1 MKDEN
6 NQFNDIANNQ
16 PVAPTMDDQWSMPTT
31 PDSTP
36 EIDSVVAQPSFGSV
50 DSRVNPELATPQVAT
65 ASVYPLAIDQELTVA
80 TPSVAS
86 TDQVPSA
93 TITFDQPMLSNQPS
107 SVTPTTKKSKA
118 PLIISIVIGLFAVF
132 GLGGSV
138 LAYNVWYQNPEK
150 VISDALINAVKA
162 KSSTYN
168 GSVELLADKNS
179 PSSYGIESVKVEFDG
194 KSIGGNSGSLGVS
207 LNVKHQ
213 GKEYKLNGTGMV
225 DSKKDL
231 YVKIDGAK
239 KLMSEI
245 AAIANLKYEEFPS
258 EFRATIDKIDNK
270 WIQIPSDEMEK
281 YAKGYKSNSACID
294 DAVSKLGSDKSMSSE
309 LTRVYTDNKFVTI
322 NKTLPTKDGAI
333 GYDISLVEAKLES
346 FSKAAK
352 STAFGKA
359 MSKCNESTVETDDI
373 KIDSSESSLDLD
385 KVHTEI
391 RIGQFDHQL
400 RSVAVKTDRDG
411 VKTSVVVNTDF
422 TATPSV
428 VAPKD
433 FVPFSELQE
442 AIKSIYNTPQT
453 TTLDSSYDSSTNSS
467 LDSGSLDES
476 ESDLF

>member
-16 PVAPTMDDQWSMPTT
+16 PVAPTMDDQWSASTVPG
-31 PDSTP
+31 STP
-36 EIDSVVAQPSFGSV
+36 EMDPAAVQPSFGAANSSV
-50 DSRVNPELATPQVAT
+50 TPELARPQAAT

-93 TITFDQPMLSNQPS
+93 TITFDQPMSSNQPS

-118 PLIISIVIGLFAVF
+118 PLIMSIVIGLLAVL
-132 GLGGSV
+132 GLGGGV
-138 LAYNVWYQNPEK
+138 LAYSLWYQNPEK
-150 VISDALINAVKA
+150 VISDALINAVRA
-162 KSSTYN
+162 KSGTYS
-168 GSVELLADKNS
+168 GSVEFVADKNS
-179 PSSYGIESVKVEFDG
+179 PSAYGVESVKVEFDG
-194 KSIGGNSGSLGVS
+194 KSISSGGGSMGVK
-207 LNVKHQ
+207 LNVKYQ
-213 GKEYKLNGTGMV
+213 GKEYRLDGTGMV

-231 YVKIDGAK
+231 YVKVGGVK
-239 KLMSEI
+239 RLLSEL
-245 AAIANLKYEEFPS
+245 ASMGNGKYEEFPS
-258 EFRATIDKIDNK
+258 ELRATIDRIDNK

-294 DAVSKLGSDKSMSSE
+294 DAVSKLSSDKSMSSE
-309 LTRVYTDNKFVTI
+309 LTKVYMDNKFVTI

-359 MSKCNESTVETDDI
+359 MSKCNESTAETDDM
-373 KIDSSESSLDLD
+373 KIDSSKSSLDLD

-400 RSVAVKTDRDG
+400 RSVGVKADGDG
-411 VKTSVVVNTDF
+411 VKTAVIVNTDF
-422 TATPSV
+422 TATPSI

-442 AIKSIYNTPQT
+442 AIKSMYNIPQA
-453 TTLDSSYDSSTNSS
+453 TTLDSSNSS
-467 LDSGSLDES
+467 SLGGGSLDEF